1 MSDDVEILGVGM
13 TPFGRFK
20 ETSVEDL
27 ARRAAVASIRD
38 AEIELPAVQEA
49 FCGSMFSGSLIG
61 QRIIAGIGMIGIPV
75 TNVENACSSGATALR
90 EAVAAIRSRRID
102 TALVIGVDKLT
113 RLNGGTIPL
122 ESTDLESSIGMQMP
136 AQYAMRAQKYMET
149 TGATLQDLAAVAV
162 KAHLNGSHNPRAQ
175 YRNVVSI
182 PDVLASRPISTPLTL
197 LMCCPTGDGAAA
209 LVLRRRRPNAGG
221 AITIDASV
229 LQSGKRLG
237 GYRDMSRSELV
248 ARTAAIAFE
257 EAGLGPED
265 LSLAEVHDAFVVA
278 ELMYYEAL
286 GLCPPCDGPALLNSG
301 ATQVQGRIPVNP
313 SGGLLSRG
321 HPVGATGV
329 AQVCESVWQLRGLAG
344 PNQVSGARTA
354 LTQVTGGGIAGFDHG
369 ACSIHIISRHH

>member
-13 TPFGRFK
+13 IPFGKFK
-20 ETSVEDL
+20 ETTVEDL
-27 ARRAAVASIRD
+27 ARRAAMASIRD
-38 AEIELPAVQEA
+38 AEIEPSAVQEV

-61 QRIIAGIGMIGIPV
+61 QRIVAGIGIKQVPV
-75 TNVENACSSGATALR
+75 TNVENACSSGGTALR
-90 EAVAAIRSRRID
+90 EAVAAIRSGRID

-122 ESTDLESSIGMQMP
+122 ESTDLESSIGMALP
-136 AQYAMRAQKYMET
+136 AQYAMRAQKYMEA
-149 TGATLQDLAAVAV
+149 TGATLEDLAGVAV
-162 KAHLNGSHNPRAQ
+162 KAHRNGSRNPRAQ
-175 YRNVVSI
+175 YRNIVSV
-182 PDVLASRPISTPLTL
+182 PEVLASRPVATPLTL

-209 LVLRRRRPNAGG
+209 LVVRRHRPKVAG

-229 LQSGKRLG
+229 LQSGKRLS

-248 ARTAAIAFE
+248 ARTAAIAYE

-265 LSLAEVHDAFVVA
+265 LSLAEIHDAFVVA

-286 GLCPPCDGPALLNSG
+286 GLCPPGDGAALLNSG
-301 ATQVQGRIPVNP
+301 ATQVDGRIPVNP

-321 HPVGATGV
+321 HPIGATGV

-344 PNQVSGARTA
+344 PNQVTGARTA
-354 LTQVTGGGIAGFDHG
+354 LTQVTGGGISGFDHG
-369 ACSIHIISRHH
+369 ACSIHIISRHS